1 MLYVDTSAAVKLLL
15 AEDESEALA
24 EFLREEDGPLLTS
37 RVGVIELRRVA
48 RRGGANPD
56 RAQALAASLAVIEL
70 DATVERLAVGL
81 DPDLR
86 TLDALHLATALAA
99 GDGLRGFVCYDARLA
114 RAATREGLSV
124 LAPGSPA

>member
-1 MLYVDTSAAVKLLL
+1 MKLLL

-24 EFLREEDGPLLTS
+24 GFLREEDGPLLTS

-48 RRGGANPD
+48 LCGGANPD
-56 RAQALAASLAVIEL
+56 RAHALAASFAVIEL

-86 TLDALHLATALAA
+86 TLDALHLATALAV

-114 RAATREGLSV
+114 RAATREGLTV
-124 LAPGSPA
+124 LAPGGPV